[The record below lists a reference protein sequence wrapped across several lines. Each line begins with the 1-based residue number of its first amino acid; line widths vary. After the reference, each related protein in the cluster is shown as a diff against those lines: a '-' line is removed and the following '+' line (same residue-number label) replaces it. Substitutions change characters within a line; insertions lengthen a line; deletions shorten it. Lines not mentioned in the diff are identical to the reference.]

1 MTHYIRFPSQAIGIA
16 ALEAS
21 GLLTEDGFPITASH
35 THALDVI
42 GAIARGGEWDP
53 ETDEV
58 ITPPTVLDGWHVNY
72 IGELPDDWDQYVV
85 QPTQPVRV
93 WA

>member
-1 MTHYIRFPSQAIGIA
+1 MTYFIRFPNEATGLA
-16 ALEAS
+16 ALEAA
-21 GLLTEDGFPITASH
+21 GLLTEDNTPILASH

-42 GAIARGGEWDP
+42 GIITRGGEY
-53 ETDEV
+53 DEDGNV
-58 ITPPTVLDGWHVNY
+58 LVPPTVLDGWHVNY